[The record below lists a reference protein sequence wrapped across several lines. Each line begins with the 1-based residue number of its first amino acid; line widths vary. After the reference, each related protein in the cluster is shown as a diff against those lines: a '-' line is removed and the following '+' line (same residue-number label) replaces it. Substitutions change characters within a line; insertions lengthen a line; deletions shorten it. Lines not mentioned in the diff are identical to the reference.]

1 MMKKLHIVL
10 VVILSLVFGAL
21 SPMAFAVE
29 AGTVYEYKYEDILEL
44 LKGSASKSVSITKGK
59 VLGQEIG
66 KTDLQGVYKA
76 MGIPVDG
83 IVKEEI
89 KVAVYEH
96 KDIEFDFY
104 FDKNE
109 LLAGIWIKEAK
120 YKEIPEGVS
129 SIFAGLVT
137 DTGGINDFSFNQ
149 MTWQGIDRF
158 AKDNGIDPY
167 RTAYIEPNTQDD
179 VYKNM
184 ITLVN
189 EGSDII
195 VAPGFLMNEA
205 VNNLSELYPEQKILL
220 LDSIVDRSNVC
231 SAVFAEEEGSFLVGV
246 AAGLK
251 ARELKSNK
259 VAFVGGMDFPLI
271 RKFEAGF
278 EAGVKAVDPNIQ
290 VLVNYADTFID
301 YQVGQNIASVMYD
314 EGVSVIYHAAGAVG
328 VGIIGEA
335 RTRTM
340 AGNEVYVIGVDV
352 DSYSM
357 GIYENNKS
365 VVLTSMV
372 KNLDEAVYQVLDK
385 VNKNTFKGGVVEF
398 GLARNGVG
406 IPKNNPNLS
415 DEIVKSIADYRAK
428 IISGEI
434 VVPVEPERNR

>member
-1 MMKKLHIVL
+1 MKKLHIVL

-44 LKGSASKSVSITKGK
+44 LNGSASKSVSITKGK

-220 LDSIVDRSNVC
+220 LDSIVDRPNVC

-278 EAGVKAVDPNIQ
+278 EAGVKAVNPQSEI
-290 VLVNYADTFID
+290 LVGYAESFSDFNK
-301 YQVGQNIASVMYD
+301 GQQIAKELYD
-314 EGVSVIYHAAGAVG
+314 NGVSVIYHASGGVG
-328 VGIIGEA
+328 VGMIDEA
-335 RTRTM
+335 KSRAM
-340 AGNEVYVIGVDV
+340 NGDKVYVIGVDI
-352 DSYSM
+352 DSYDM
-357 GIYENNKS
+357 GIYENGKS
-365 VVLTSMV
+365 VILTSMV
-372 KNLDEAVYQVLDK
+372 KNLDEAVYQTLDQL
-385 VNKNTFKGGVVEF
+385 KNGQFQGGIVEF
-398 GLARNGVG
+398 DLLRNGVG

-415 DEIVKSIADYRAK
+415 AEDIKIIQDYKAK